1 MCTVQGV
8 TVLLVR
14 QHVLLRSLVFA
25 SCDCV
30 LPLGACSMAAAE
42 DDDLGVPD
50 AACSGE
56 DPGLGV
62 ADATWL
68 EPKMEYDDGSEA
80 EWPEESWGQSWCEDI
95 KGDWSWGDEACAGW
109 TTTGYGKGYGKG
121 GKGYKPNKSW
131 ASGSSSDSSRGT
143 YVRDGFVNNRG
154 DFFPP
159 GHGRA
164 RDRIRAGRKEQHK
177 RNVQQQAHMADMRQ
191 ALGAMQSLARVLEK
205 TVV

>member
-1 MCTVQGV
+1 
-8 TVLLVR
+8 
-14 QHVLLRSLVFA
+14 
-25 SCDCV
+25 
-30 LPLGACSMAAAE
+30 MAAAE

-109 TTTGYGKGYGKG
+109 
-121 GKGYKPNKSW
+121 SQ
-131 ASGSSSDSSRGT
+131 SGSEMSEDT
-143 YVRDGFVNNRG
+143 TWPKHKPVKKDNNWLRQG
-154 DFFPP
+154 LRQ
-159 GHGRA
+159 GRQ
-164 RDRIRAGRKEQHK
+164 G
-177 RNVQQQAHMADMRQ
+177 
-191 ALGAMQSLARVLEK
+191 L
-205 TVV
+205 